1 LNLYKDKINPG
12 AFADTDFDE
21 FINDPLGFHNRDDT
35 EAKNKK
41 LMEKYIKKRKYVST
55 VSRGAVFGYDMEE
68 FCEYIKDQRE
78 DIDYKMR
85 EQINKQKM
93 AFKK

>member
-1 LNLYKDKINPG
+1 
-12 AFADTDFDE
+12 
-21 FINDPLGFHNRDDT
+21 
-35 EAKNKK
+35 
-41 LMEKYIKKRKYVST
+41 MEKYIKKRKYVST